1 MLHVNFFY
9 SICFLLMKMKHNKNK
24 IIACTILIT
33 LLLSD
38 IGLKKIFFFAL
49 SIHRCPL

>member
-1 MLHVNFFY
+1 
-9 SICFLLMKMKHNKNK
+9 MKMKHNKNK
-24 IIACTILIT
+24 SIACTILIT

-38 IGLKKIFFFAL
+38 IGLKNIFIAAL